1 MKPPCPDCGHTH
13 TATDTH
19 ALRRFEPP
27 LAHTFAATYPGAP
40 ERTTRTAGRL
50 ERLEDDNAKL
60 TKEAAETW
68 DRILFERKQGD
79 AKADEARKQARE
91 ERARCRATHGH
102 ALHTV
107 GELRAM
113 ARRGAKT
120 VRLATILD
128 LDEGDQP

>member
-1 MKPPCPDCGHTH
+1 MTREPDPIETQIRSLIGFYC
-13 TATDTH
+13 TDQD
-19 ALRRFEPP
+19 AFVEMVAWLD
-27 LAHTFAATYPGAP
+27 
-40 ERTTRTAGRL
+40 RTVGRL

-60 TKEAAETW
+60 KAKA
-68 DRILFERKQGD
+68 DRAWEDVLWERKQHANRLAA
-79 AKADEARKQARE
+79 AKAAAQIDRE
-91 ERARCRATHGH
+91 RCQATHGH

>member
-1 MKPPCPDCGHTH
+1 MTREPDPIETQIRSLIGFHC
-13 TATDTH
+13 ADQ
-19 ALRRFEPP
+19 
-27 LAHTFAATYPGAP
+27 AAFTEMVAWLD
-40 ERTTRTAGRL
+40 RTVGRL

-60 TKEAAETW
+60 K
-68 DRILFERKQGD
+68 
-79 AKADEARKQARE
+79 AKADRAWEDVLWERE
-91 ERARCRATHGH
+91 QHANRLAAAKASAQIDRERCAATHH
-102 ALHTV
+102 RALHTV

>member
-1 MKPPCPDCGHTH
+1 MTREPDPIETQIRSLIGFHC
-13 TATDTH
+13 TDQ
-19 ALRRFEPP
+19 
-27 LAHTFAATYPGAP
+27 AAFVEMVAWLD
-40 ERTTRTAGRL
+40 RTAGRL

-91 ERARCRATHGH
+91 ERARCQAAHGH

>member
-1 MKPPCPDCGHTH
+1 MW
-13 TATDTH
+13 TAELCRKHGMSSASLYAWKAKFGGMDVSD
-19 ALRRFEPP
+19 AQKLK
-27 LAHTFAATYPGAP
+27 G
-40 ERTTRTAGRL
+40 L
-50 ERLEDDNAKL
+50 EAENAKL
-60 TKEAAETW
+60 NAKEAETW
-68 DRILFERKQGD
+68 DRILFERKLGD
-79 AKADEARKQARE
+79 DKAAKVKEQARE
-91 ERARCRATHGH
+91 AQARCAATHGH

>member
-1 MKPPCPDCGHTH
+1 MTREPDPIETQIRSLIGFHC
-13 TATDTH
+13 TDQD
-19 ALRRFEPP
+19 AFREMVAWLD
-27 LAHTFAATYPGAP
+27 
-40 ERTTRTAGRL
+40 RTAGRL

-91 ERARCRATHGH
+91 ERARCQATHGH

>member
-1 MKPPCPDCGHTH
+1 MTREPDPIETQIRSLIGFHC
-13 TATDTH
+13 TDQDAFIEMVTW
-19 ALRRFEPP
+19 LD
-27 LAHTFAATYPGAP
+27 
-40 ERTTRTAGRL
+40 RTAGRL

-68 DRILFERKQGD
+68 DRILFEREQGD

-91 ERARCRATHGH
+91 ERARCQATHGH

>member
-1 MKPPCPDCGHTH
+1 MTREPDPIEAQIRGLIGFHC
-13 TATDTH
+13 TDQ
-19 ALRRFEPP
+19 
-27 LAHTFAATYPGAP
+27 AAFLEMVAWLD
-40 ERTTRTAGRL
+40 RTVGRL

-60 TKEAAETW
+60 AKEAAETW

-79 AKADEARKQARE
+79 AKVAEVSKQARE
-91 ERARCRATHGH
+91 AQARCQATHGH

-128 LDEGDQP
+128 LDEGGAS

>member
-1 MKPPCPDCGHTH
+1 MTREPDPTETQIRGLIGFHC
-13 TATDTH
+13 TDQ
-19 ALRRFEPP
+19 
-27 LAHTFAATYPGAP
+27 AAFTEMVAWLD
-40 ERTTRTAGRL
+40 RTAGRI

-91 ERARCRATHGH
+91 ERARCQATHGH

>member
-1 MKPPCPDCGHTH
+1 MTREPDPTETQIRSLIGFHC
-13 TATDTH
+13 TDQD
-19 ALRRFEPP
+19 AFVEMVAWLD
-27 LAHTFAATYPGAP
+27 
-40 ERTTRTAGRL
+40 RTAGRL

-68 DRILFERKQGD
+68 DRILFEREQGD

-91 ERARCRATHGH
+91 ERARCQATHGH

-107 GELRAM
+107 GELRVM

-120 VRLATILD
+120 VRLATIHD
-128 LDEGDQP
+128 LDEGDQQ

>member
-1 MKPPCPDCGHTH
+1 MTREPDPIETQIRSLIGFHC
-13 TATDTH
+13 TDQD
-19 ALRRFEPP
+19 AFVEMVAWLD
-27 LAHTFAATYPGAP
+27 
-40 ERTTRTAGRL
+40 RTAGRL

-60 TKEAAETW
+60 KAKA
-68 DRILFERKQGD
+68 DRAWEDVLWERKQHANRLAA
-79 AKADEARKQARE
+79 AKAAAQIDRERCQA
-91 ERARCRATHGH
+91 AHGR

>member
-1 MKPPCPDCGHTH
+1 MTREPDPIETQIRSLIGFYC
-13 TATDTH
+13 TDQD
-19 ALRRFEPP
+19 AFVEMVAWLD
-27 LAHTFAATYPGAP
+27 
-40 ERTTRTAGRL
+40 RTVGRL

-60 TKEAAETW
+60 KAQA
-68 DRILFERKQGD
+68 DRAWEDVLWERKQHANRLAA
-79 AKADEARKQARE
+79 AKAAAQIDRE
-91 ERARCRATHGH
+91 RCQATHGH

-128 LDEGDQP
+128 LDEGDQS

>member
-1 MKPPCPDCGHTH
+1 MRSTAPCT
-13 TATDTH
+13 
-19 ALRRFEPP
+19 
-27 LAHTFAATYPGAP
+27 
-40 ERTTRTAGRL
+40 RL

-60 TKEAAETW
+60 TKEAAEVW

-91 ERARCRATHGH
+91 ERARCQATHGH

>member
-1 MKPPCPDCGHTH
+1 MTREPDPIETQIRSLIGFHC
-13 TATDTH
+13 TDQD
-19 ALRRFEPP
+19 A
-27 LAHTFAATYPGAP
+27 FAEMVAWLD
-40 ERTTRTAGRL
+40 RTVGRL

-68 DRILFERKQGD
+68 DRILFEREQGD

-91 ERARCRATHGH
+91 ERARCQATHGH

-128 LDEGDQP
+128 LEGDTP

>member
-1 MKPPCPDCGHTH
+1 MTREPDPIETQIRSLIGFHC
-13 TATDTH
+13 TDQ
-19 ALRRFEPP
+19 
-27 LAHTFAATYPGAP
+27 AAFTEMVAWLD
-40 ERTTRTAGRL
+40 RTVGRL
-50 ERLEDDNAKL
+50 EHLEDENAKL

-79 AKADEARKQARE
+79 AKADEVSKQARE
-91 ERARCRATHGH
+91 AQARCQATHH
-102 ALHTV
+102 RVLHTV

-128 LDEGDQP
+128 LDEGGAS